1 MIGGFVSMSRKVIF
15 MLLFTL
21 LTQASLVTPAMT
33 KSNEEKI
40 REHAAKVKLAIAKLG
55 VGESVRVEVKLRDK
69 NKLKGYIRDAAE
81 DRFVVVDAKTGEAAT
96 VTYQQVKQVK
106 GNNLSTGTKIV
117 IWLAIAAGVLLFL
130 SLGVDD

>member
-1 MIGGFVSMSRKVIF
+1 MSRKVIF